1 MSENIKVSEVSD
13 ILRHQLEGIDTRVQ
27 LDEIGTVLQV
37 SDGVA
42 RIYGLRNAE
51 ANELLEFDNGIK
63 AIVMNLE
70 EDNVGAVLLG
80 PTDKIKEGYVVKRT
94 KRIASI
100 MVGEGMLGRV
110 IPWDH
115 HWMVRDS
122 LVESCAKCL
131 WNVKRR
137 ALSFVSL

>member
-1 MSENIKVSEVSD
+1 MLSENIKVSEVSD
-13 ILRHQLEGIDTRVQ
+13 ILRKQLEGIDTRVQ

-80 PTDKIKEGYVVKRT
+80 PTDKIKEGFVVKRT
-94 KRIASI
+94 KRIASNYGRRGY
-100 MVGEGMLGRV
+100 VGNVYRSVGRTGLGR
-110 IPWDH
+110 
-115 HWMVRDS
+115 
-122 LVESCAKCL
+122 AKG
-131 WNVKRR
+131 V
-137 ALSFVSL
+137 

>member
-1 MSENIKVSEVSD
+1 MKSVRCCKSV
-13 ILRHQLEGIDTRVQ
+13 T
-27 LDEIGTVLQV
+27 
-37 SDGVA
+37 GVA

-80 PTDKIKEGYVVKRT
+80 STDKIKEGYVVKRT
-94 KRIASI
+94 KANCFHY
-100 MVGEGMLGRV
+100 GGRGYAGTCYRSL
-110 IPWDH
+110 WEH

>member
-1 MSENIKVSEVSD
+1 MLSENIKVSEVSD
-13 ILRHQLEGIDTRVQ
+13 VLRKQLEGIDTQVS

-51 ANELLEFDNGIK
+51 ASELVEFENGVMG
-63 AIVMNLE
+63 IVMNLE

-80 PTDKIKEGYVVKRT
+80 PTDKIKEGFTVKRT

-100 MVGEGMLGRV
+100 MVGESMLGRAIDPLGATSNGNGLIGFEV
-110 IPWDH
+110 FEVLLDRRSS
-115 HWMVRDS
+115 RD
-122 LVESCAKCL
+122 L
-131 WNVKRR
+131 
-137 ALSFVSL
+137 

>member
-1 MSENIKVSEVSD
+1 MLSENIKVSEVSD
-13 ILRHQLEGIDTRVQ
+13 ILRKQLEGIDTRVQ

-70 EDNVGAVLLG
+70 EDNVGAVLDLLHLAGTRLG
-80 PTDKIKEGYVVKRT
+80 GIFAAHDAFADGGHLRTVDKG
-94 KRIASI
+94 
-100 MVGEGMLGRV
+100 
-110 IPWDH
+110 
-115 HWMVRDS
+115 
-122 LVESCAKCL
+122 
-131 WNVKRR
+131 
-137 ALSFVSL
+137 